1 MARTKQRKRRRMIK
15 QTTLPNG
22 IRLIYEQMDAVRSV
36 AVGVWVDTGSVRET
50 AQTAGASHLIEHMV
64 FKGTARRSA
73 EQIAVEMDAV
83 GGNLNA
89 FTARECTCFYAKV
102 LDEHIELA
110 ADMLSDIVFESTFDS
125 DALKLEQGVVVEEIL
140 MNEDS
145 PDDVAA
151 EGANMAFF
159 EGEPLAAPI
168 LGTQQSVRAFTRE
181 TLLAYKRAHYLPK
194 NIVVACAGHFDEDRL
209 LKTMTAYFGKIAA
222 QSGAAEPLCE
232 RYPGGKRVRFIEKDV
247 EQVHICLTLPGFARD
262 TDGQFPLAVLSN
274 IIGGSMSSR
283 LFQTI
288 REKMG
293 LAYSVYSFPTSYTT
307 TGSFTLYAGT
317 GEKQAAEVLKRMVD
331 EIESVRKKGVTRE
344 ELERCRD
351 QLKGSYLLGMESS
364 NAQMNALGKVLL
376 LQKRE
381 YDEAETI
388 RRIECVTM
396 EDVERVAPVCLD
408 LENACAALAGRVEKQ
423 KAALGGLL

>member
-1 MARTKQRKRRRMIK
+1 MIK

-50 AQTAGASHLIEHMV
+50 EQTAGASHLIEHMV

-110 ADMLSDIVFESTFDS
+110 ADMLSDIVFHSTFDS

-159 EGEPLAAPI
+159 EGEPLATPI

-181 TLLAYKRAHYLPK
+181 TLLAYKEAHYLPK

-209 LKTMTAYFGKIAA
+209 LKTITAYFG
-222 QSGAAEPLCE
+222 GAAARQGAAKPLDE

-293 LAYSVYSFPTSYTT
+293 LAYSVYSFPTSFTT
-307 TGSFTLYAGT
+307 TGTFTLYAGT
-317 GEKQAAEVLKRMVD
+317 GEKQAAEVLGRMAD
-331 EIESVRKKGVTRE
+331 EIESVRKKGVTKE
-344 ELERCRD
+344 ELERCRE

-364 NAQMNALGKVLL
+364 SAQMNALGKTLL

-381 YDEAETI
+381 YNEAETI

-396 EDVERVAPVCLD
+396 EDIERVAPVCLNM
-408 LENACAALAGRVEKQ
+408 ENACAALAGRVEKQ
-423 KAALGGLL
+423 KSTLAGLLE

>member
-1 MARTKQRKRRRMIK
+1 MIK

-22 IRLIYEQMDAVRSV
+22 IRLVYEPMDAVRSV

-50 AQTAGASHLIEHMV
+50 PATAGASHLIEHMV

-73 EQIAVEMDAV
+73 EQIATEMDAA
-83 GGNLNA
+83 GGTLNA
-89 FTARECTCFYAKV
+89 FTGRECTCFYAKV
-102 LDEHIELA
+102 LDEHLELA
-110 ADMLSDIVFESTFDS
+110 ADMLKDIVFESTFDPG
-125 DALKLEQGVVVEEIL
+125 ALKLEQGVVVEEIL

-145 PDDVAA
+145 PEDVSA
-151 EGANMAFF
+151 EGSNMAFF
-159 EGEPLAAPI
+159 DNEPLATPI
-168 LGTQQSVRAFTRE
+168 LGTQESVRAFTRE
-181 TLLAYKRAHYLPK
+181 TLLAYKTEHYRPR
-194 NIVVACAGHFDEDRL
+194 NIVIACAGHFSEGKL
-209 LKTMTAYFGKIAA
+209 LETMARHFGAVPA
-222 QSGAAEPLCE
+222 DPASSAPLME
-232 RYPGGKRVRFIEKDV
+232 RYPGGRRVRFIEKDV

-262 TDGQFPLAVLSN
+262 TEGQFPLAVLSN

-293 LAYSVYSFPTSYTT
+293 LAYSVYSYPTSFTA
-307 TGSFTLYAGT
+307 TGTFTLYAGT
-317 GEKQAAEVLKRMVD
+317 GEKQASEVLKRMVD
-331 EIESVRKKGVTRE
+331 EIESVRTKGVTRG
-344 ELERCRD
+344 ELARCRD

-396 EDVERVAPVCLD
+396 EDIERVAPVCLG
-408 LENACAALAGRVEKQ
+408 LENACAAFAGRVEKQ
-423 KAALGGLL
+423 KNALTGLLG

>member
-1 MARTKQRKRRRMIK
+1 MIK

-110 ADMLSDIVFESTFDS
+110 ADMLSDIVFESTFDP

-181 TLLAYKRAHYLPK
+181 TLLAYKTAHYLPK

-209 LKTMTAYFGKIAA
+209 LKTMTAYFGKITA